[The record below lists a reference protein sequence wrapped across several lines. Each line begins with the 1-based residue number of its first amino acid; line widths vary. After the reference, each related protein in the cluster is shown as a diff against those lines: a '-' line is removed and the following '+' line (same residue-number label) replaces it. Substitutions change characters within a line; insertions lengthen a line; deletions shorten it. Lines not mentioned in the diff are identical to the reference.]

1 MTEID
6 SPPAPTFL
14 QSIFNRRI
22 LICCFTGFAS
32 GLPFYVLLQLVPAWL
47 RTEGI
52 GLKEIGFFTLVQL
65 PYVWKFLWAPL
76 LDRYSLPF
84 LGRRRGWLLATQ
96 VLLLLAIVALGM
108 WSPKEQ
114 LPVVMTV
121 AFVVAV
127 WSATLDIVLDAYR
140 RELLPD
146 RELGLGNSVHV
157 QAYRVS
163 SLVPA
168 ALGLILAD
176 HFSWPSVFAVMALFV
191 GVGIV
196 LTLLVPEAVEK
207 PNAPTRLATALLEP
221 FREYWKRRGTR
232 YACAALAFMVLYK
245 LGDNM
250 ATALSTAFY
259 IDLGFSLTEI
269 GIVAKNAALW
279 PSIAGGIAGGV
290 LMLKIGIN
298 RALWIFGVA
307 QLVPILGFAVLSEI
321 GKSTLAL
328 ALVVA
333 FDYFGVG
340 LGTAAFV
347 AFIARE
353 TVPALAATQI
363 ALFTALAAVPRTLAN
378 AITGFL
384 VEGGDLESLGGVSK
398 ALMTVLIALGLPE
411 TGLGYT
417 RFFVLCA
424 FVALPGM
431 LLLVWV
437 APWNGRDEA
446 LVQSPSHR

>member
-1 MTEID
+1 MTEIN

-96 VLLLLAIVALGM
+96 VVLLIAIVVLGI

-114 LPVVMTV
+114 LQVVMAV
-121 AFVVAV
+121 AFVVAA

-176 HFSWPSVFAVMALFV
+176 HFAWASVFAVMAMFV

-196 LTLLVPEAVEK
+196 MTLLVPEAVEK
-207 PNAPTRLATALLEP
+207 PNAPTRLATALVEP

-279 PSIAGGIAGGV
+279 PSIAGGIAGGM

-321 GKSTLAL
+321 GKSTIAL

-333 FDYFGVG
+333 FDYFGIG

-384 VEGGDLESLGGVSK
+384 VEGGDLESLGIVSK

-424 FVALPGM
+424 IVALPGM

-437 APWNGRDEA
+437 APWNGRAEA
-446 LVQSPSHR
+446 LAQSPSHR

>member
-84 LGRRRGWLLATQ
+84 LGRRRGWLLTTQ
-96 VLLLLAIVALGM
+96 VVLLIAIVVLGI

-114 LPVVMTV
+114 LQVVMAV
-121 AFVVAV
+121 AFVVAA

-176 HFSWPSVFAVMALFV
+176 HFAWASVFAVMAMFV

-207 PNAPTRLATALLEP
+207 PNAPTRLATALVEP

-279 PSIAGGIAGGV
+279 PSIAGGIAGGM

-384 VEGGDLESLGGVSK
+384 VEGGELESLGIVSK
-398 ALMTVLIALGLPE
+398 ALMTVLVALGLPE

-424 FVALPGM
+424 IVALPGM

-437 APWNGRDEA
+437 APWNGRAEA
-446 LVQSPSHR
+446 LAQSPSHR